1 MHNGVIKYHSKKVGI
16 MKLSSR
22 AVYGIRACALIAAE
36 EKTPVSLPTLSEK
49 AELSEKYLEQI
60 LSSLVKGGVL
70 VSTRGASGGYS
81 LAGSAEDIS
90 LYDILVAVDD
100 AFEIGCGSSLEA
112 GCGKKCGK
120 YCRDKSTFENIEKQI
135 NEIFRISSLASVT
148 HGREDI

>member
-1 MHNGVIKYHSKKVGI
+1 

-22 AVYGIRACALIAAE
+22 AVYGIRACALIATE
-36 EKTPVSLPTLSEK
+36 EKTPVCLPLLAEK

-81 LAGSAEDIS
+81 LARSARDIS

-100 AFEIGCGSSLEA
+100 SFEIGCGSTLDP
-112 GCGKKCGK
+112 GCGKKGGK
-120 YCRDKSTFENIEKQI
+120 SCRDKSTFEAIEKQI
-135 NEIFRISSLASVT
+135 NEIFRTSSLASVA
-148 HGREDI
+148 HGREDL